1 MIYHPWRVSVDEL
14 LHGEGATFA
23 KLLETYMW
31 TSGFPSHIRTTI
43 YRQKTQWKF
52 ESRSAGALQEENGEV
67 EHTPSDER
75 RNAGNEEAM
84 AAAVDHETAG
94 YFGQDREEDADLR
107 EVDFQDLDDGGNDY
121 DWSASYQEG
130 AEDWLS
136 NYASG
141 FYAEQNAATVA
152 GVDDT
157 FELFDPA
164 VYKPENCRGIA
175 QKLLVGMVMLQLK
188 RYEERTDG
196 NGELPPSFFIYVQ
209 GNPGTGKTFT
219 TPTILNV
226 IRQVMG
232 AMGYALAVAPTGT
245 AASLTRGKTT
255 VRAFRI
261 PVGKKGAEMPT
272 SLADYSIEAIQ
283 AHLMR
288 MRKMFALLKD
298 EHSMEPRSQWPWMEF
313 RCTEARQY
321 VPQLPA
327 IREEREDGAELE
339 LLIDLQMDSVRTYRQ
354 NRPRGR
360 GGDSLW
366 S

>member
-1 MIYHPWRVSVDEL
+1 
-14 LHGEGATFA
+14 
-23 KLLETYMW
+23 
-31 TSGFPSHIRTTI
+31 
-43 YRQKTQWKF
+43 
-52 ESRSAGALQEENGEV
+52 
-67 EHTPSDER
+67 
-75 RNAGNEEAM
+75 
-84 AAAVDHETAG
+84 
-94 YFGQDREEDADLR
+94 
-107 EVDFQDLDDGGNDY
+107 
-121 DWSASYQEG
+121 
-130 AEDWLS
+130 
-136 NYASG
+136 
-141 FYAEQNAATVA
+141 
-152 GVDDT
+152 
-157 FELFDPA
+157 
-164 VYKPENCRGIA
+164 
-175 QKLLVGMVMLQLK
+175 MVMLQLK

-219 TPTILNV
+219 TRTILNV

-339 LLIDLQMDSVRTYRQ
+339 FVD
-354 NRPRGR
+354 
-360 GGDSLW
+360 
-366 S
+366 